1 MSKVSVIMP
10 VYNGERYLR
19 KCIESVLNQTLKD
32 IELICI
38 NDCSIDS
45 SYSILQ
51 EYAQNDS
58 RLKIINSEENLGQS
72 ISRNLGINSAKSPYI
87 MFIDQDDW
95 YELEA
100 CEKAYNQIL
109 QNKNDFVI
117 FKLRYQSADG
127 SRNYIDN
134 DRILPFQDV
143 KNCADIK
150 PYKLATNIFVAS
162 YVWCEIFDKEFL
174 DKNDIRFSVE
184 KQADDVPFFVK
195 AMVYAESISIIDEP
209 LYNYRIYDSST
220 TTSRT
225 DLWESMFT
233 AREKAYEIVL
243 NSPHANELMPAFLAY
258 DISTLMY
265 WYKHFTVSNK
275 KIKKSFYLRM
285 RSFFISLQEKEPE
298 VIKKLKT
305 RIKYKKFQNVIN
317 DSWRKHFW
325 KEIFTYL
332 FYTKSNKFYKDYYFL
347 GFRFRFSKR
356 LKG

>member
-150 PYKLATNIFVAS
+150 P
-162 YVWCEIFDKEFL
+162 
-174 DKNDIRFSVE
+174 
-184 KQADDVPFFVK
+184 
-195 AMVYAESISIIDEP
+195 
-209 LYNYRIYDSST
+209 
-220 TTSRT
+220 
-225 DLWESMFT
+225 
-233 AREKAYEIVL
+233 
-243 NSPHANELMPAFLAY
+243 
-258 DISTLMY
+258 
-265 WYKHFTVSNK
+265 
-275 KIKKSFYLRM
+275 
-285 RSFFISLQEKEPE
+285 
-298 VIKKLKT
+298 
-305 RIKYKKFQNVIN
+305 
-317 DSWRKHFW
+317 
-325 KEIFTYL
+325 
-332 FYTKSNKFYKDYYFL
+332 
-347 GFRFRFSKR
+347 
-356 LKG
+356 